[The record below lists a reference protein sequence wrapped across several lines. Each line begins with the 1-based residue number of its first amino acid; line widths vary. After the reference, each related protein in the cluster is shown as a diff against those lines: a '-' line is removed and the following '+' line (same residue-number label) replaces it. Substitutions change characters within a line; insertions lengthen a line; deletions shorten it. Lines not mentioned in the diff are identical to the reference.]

1 MPLAL
6 AIIGIAL
13 LVSAIRG
20 TQGDLFSLLSQD
32 VLGWAK
38 WAAAI
43 VAVGALGYIPH
54 FEGPSRVLLAL
65 VLIVLVVA
73 NKGLFTKLAEQ
84 ISAPASGTSK
94 SAPPAAAPLGPAP
107 VKVQLS
113 GGGGGGLG
121 GALGGITDAIS
132 GGGGGSWGG
141 AAVAAGTGGL

>member
-1 MPLAL
+1 VPLAL

-20 TQGDLFSLLSQD
+20 TQGDLFALLSQD
-32 VLGWAK
+32 VLGWLK

-65 VLIVLVVA
+65 VLIVLVIS
-73 NKGLFTKLAEQ
+73 NKGIFARLAEQ
-84 ISAPASGTSK
+84 LNAAPSKTAGTAPADK
-94 SAPPAAAPLGPAP
+94 PLGSLP
-107 VKVQLS
+107 VKLDL
-113 GGGGGGLG
+113 GKDGGGGLG
-121 GALGGITDAIS
+121 GILGGLGDAVS